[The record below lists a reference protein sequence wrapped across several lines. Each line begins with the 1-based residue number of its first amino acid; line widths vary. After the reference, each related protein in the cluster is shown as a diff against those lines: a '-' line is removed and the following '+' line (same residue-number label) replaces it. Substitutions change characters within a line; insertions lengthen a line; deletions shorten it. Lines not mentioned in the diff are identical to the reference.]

1 MLNECIIRIYD
12 SFYVT
17 DSYFVKINFKYTL
30 FEGIYV
36 EKIKIEEFIN
46 YIQNIKELKWCL
58 LHYKEFKNNLKGIID
73 YRIKLGDVKIE
84 CQIVEEKEKNK

>member
-17 DSYFVKINFKYTL
+17 DSYFVNISFRYTL
-30 FEGIYV
+30 SEGIYV

-73 YRIKLGDVKIE
+73 YRISLGEVNVIVKRS
-84 CQIVEEKEKNK
+84 K

>member
-1 MLNECIIRIYD
+1 MLKNECIIRIYD
-12 SFYVT
+12 SVYVT
-17 DSYFVKINFKYTL
+17 DFYFVNISFRYTL
-30 FEGIYV
+30 SEGIYV

-84 CQIVEEKEKNK
+84 CQIVE